1 MGNSETKM
9 RSVALL
15 LIISAMAFSS
25 EVEDLGAPDVQTDV
39 VDVGEGTK
47 AAAKSG
53 TGGFFSALMTSGS
66 FMMMQAGAFEEEEE
80 SQYELGE
87 APDANRGAASVA
99 LGENDQ
105 NRDGSEAGFWRRR
118 RRRRTPSGS

>member
-1 MGNSETKM
+1 
-9 RSVALL
+9 
-15 LIISAMAFSS
+15 
-25 EVEDLGAPDVQTDV
+25 
-39 VDVGEGTK
+39 
-47 AAAKSG
+47 
-53 TGGFFSALMTSGS
+53 MTSGS

-118 RRRRTPSGS
+118 RRTPSGSSGSSCSGSTKITSEAECRQAATAKGLSFKGTETSSGYPSGCYKY